1 MVIPMPA
8 RAPLILFRRRPW
20 RRVVPVVRRM
30 HALGRPGWEIARR
43 LSISRGYVARALA
56 SGAGIWSP
64 EEWARLMAAMQREA
78 GR

>member
-1 MVIPMPA
+1 MTGCPVV
-8 RAPLILFRRRPW
+8 FVRRRPW

-64 EEWARLMAAMQREA
+64 EEWARLAQAAGREA